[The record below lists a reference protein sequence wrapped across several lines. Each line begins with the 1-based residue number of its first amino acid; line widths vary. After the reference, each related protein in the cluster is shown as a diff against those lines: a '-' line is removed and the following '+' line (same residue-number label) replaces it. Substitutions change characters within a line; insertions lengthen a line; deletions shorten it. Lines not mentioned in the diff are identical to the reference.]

1 MLLSFFVIYEI
12 IYFKKRAS
20 RTKGVASI
28 KNQEIHWKSTLG
40 FSSGTNSKYF
50 NSQKVSSSV

>member
-28 KNQEIHWKSTLG
+28 KKQEIHWKSTLG

-50 NSQKVSSSV
+50 NSQKVSS